1 MSSAIVT
8 TEQVVRATP
17 PNSPPPLSAKLRAI
31 HRRWMDETSDWLN
44 PTLATDADFWNGW
57 SAVRYVNDQF
67 DRQYRRGW
75 ALVAAILPL
84 LRPADAFM
92 LCARSVV
99 LERTRRDLDRLGRRR
114 GKTEV
119 VAALAHRFLK
129 LLRSWFEE
137 IERVTEELTIDDLP
151 LDGRRALAQLRAAV
165 ATWQ

>member
-1 MSSAIVT
+1 MLPSKFKS
-8 TEQVVRATP
+8 VVRYA
-17 PNSPPPLSAKLRAI
+17 
-31 HRRWMDETSDWLN
+31 
-44 PTLATDADFWNGW
+44 
-57 SAVRYVNDQF
+57 NDQF

-84 LRPADAFM
+84 LRPADAFV
-92 LCARSVV
+92 LCVRSVL
-99 LERTRRDLDRLGRRR
+99 LERTRRDLDRLGRQR

-151 LDGRRALAQLRAAV
+151 LDGRRALSQLRAAV
-165 ATWQ
+165 AMWQ

>member
-1 MSSAIVT
+1 
-8 TEQVVRATP
+8 
-17 PNSPPPLSAKLRAI
+17 
-31 HRRWMDETSDWLN
+31 MDETSDWLN

-92 LCARSVV
+92 LCARPVV